1 MSDLALS
8 RLNFADSYRLWSA
21 SFVGASRLSN
31 HVSRFF
37 ASAFTFARCDV
48 GFWSSAVLIR
58 RVAVAYEQRYNKWKQ
73 ITTSNVSVW
82 SNDQL
87 LTFKRANQKGHKSK
101 HLYKFQLLTYTIARF
116 AVTYELQEEV
126 WLDIVQPDRVLGKLH
141 VKMLLHHASMVERII
156 FNIRGKP
163 ELLKIRNNHYVQREW
178 L

>member
-1 MSDLALS
+1 MKANHNRKPHTLVKLWLLPMSKDTINESKSQLKTNAT
-8 RLNFADSYRLWSA
+8 RKEF
-21 SFVGASRLSN
+21 
-31 HVSRFF
+31 
-37 ASAFTFARCDV
+37 
-48 GFWSSAVLIR
+48 
-58 RVAVAYEQRYNKWKQ
+58 AVAYEQRYNKWKQ